1 MHRLSN
7 PVLLCLSI
15 MLLPIASGCLIPS
28 HAYSPP
34 ALVAPVTGV
43 APVES
48 GRAEVGGTIYSRDE
62 TFDASGSGVNL
73 SGRLGLTES
82 AETNLTLRL
91 GSLGPESRVSPQ
103 TLQWATRVGSR
114 LSALGLTR
122 SLSADLGLGVGGH
135 HGGLF
140 VSPDLGLTVGYDNP
154 YVVPFARIDGWL
166 SVPLA
171 SSEQDVII
179 DDTADGEPIWGT
191 QSPPDHPGV
200 YAPVWCSRPP
210 LARGPPPDDSFPGLR
225 DGLG

>member
-1 MHRLSN
+1 M
-7 PVLLCLSI
+7 
-15 MLLPIASGCLIPS
+15 
-28 HAYSPP
+28 
-34 ALVAPVTGV
+34 TGV

-73 SGRLGLTES
+73 SGRLGLAEA

-122 SLSADLGLGVGGH
+122 SLSADIGLGVGGH

-179 DDTADGEPIWGT
+179 DDTTDGEPVWGT
-191 QSPPDHPGV
+191 QSPVTTRGYMLRFGVRVPLRHEDHHPTVPSLGCV
-200 YAPVWCSRPP
+200 LGWGELADSTQNTTVFEGSCGLMVEFPVSGQVSP
-210 LARGPPPDDSFPGLR
+210 
-225 DGLG
+225 